1 MPQWPGS
8 NQVAKWRSIDQVIG
22 DEIMLRVVAAL
33 PTWSSSQVR
42 STGVVDEVVSTHTLT
57 QEGNKENDLSGQNAP
72 AGWYPQDDGRQRYW
86 DGDAWTDHVAP
97 IDGNGA
103 SDGAQSQR
111 DADAVWQV
119 KGKPLTGVGAGRYK
133 LTEKHLFFETGA
145 LRTDS
150 QQIPIAQ
157 VTDVDIKQS
166 MSQKA
171 RGVANM
177 FIHVERA
184 QGNETV
190 EVRDVPE
197 FREGQRLINE
207 TAHSARLA
215 RQRHENTMRYEGV
228 HPGMQG
234 AAAATPA
241 PAAPET
247 GSAEADPM
255 DQLERLGKLRD
266 SGVVTDEE
274 FNQKKAEIL
283 SRL

>member
-1 MPQWPGS
+1 M
-8 NQVAKWRSIDQVIG
+8 
-22 DEIMLRVVAAL
+22 
-33 PTWSSSQVR
+33 
-42 STGVVDEVVSTHTLT
+42 
-57 QEGNKENDLSGQNAP
+57 SGQNAS
-72 AGWYPQDDGRQRYW
+72 AGWYPQNDGQQRYW
-86 DGDAWTDHVAP
+86 DGDSWTDHFAP
-97 IDGNGA
+97 MEGDAA
-103 SDGAQSQR
+103 SVDAGPQG
-111 DADAVWQV
+111 DADAIWQV

-171 RGVANM
+171 RGVATM
-177 FIHVERA
+177 SIHVERA
-184 QGNETV
+184 QGIETV
-190 EVRDVPE
+190 ELQDVPK

-207 TAHSARLA
+207 TAHNSRLSQ
-215 RQRHENTMRYEGV
+215 QRHQNTMRYEGV
-228 HPGMQG
+228 NPGMP
-234 AAAATPA
+234 AAAPTAPTPA
-241 PAAPET
+241 ANDNGPAT
-247 GSAEADPM
+247 VDPM

-266 SGVVTDEE
+266 SGVVTDDE